1 MPAALRVPKSQWVA
15 SASHALV
22 DQGHA
27 GVRVETLAAAI
38 GVTKGSF
45 YNHFASRG
53 ELLEAVLEDWERRST
68 DDVLMRVEAIASAP
82 TEKIRLAGLLTFDE
96 ELRRI
101 DLAIREWARTDAG
114 VRARLRRVDD
124 ARMDYLRTQFRHLVH
139 DPDEVEARS
148 VLAFTFAI
156 GRHFLADSLG
166 DTMSRKVSR
175 RVGSLL
181 GLTGENPVSR
191 ADSVSIPE

>member
-1 MPAALRVPKSQWVA
+1 MPAALRVPKSRWVA

-27 GVRVETLAAAI
+27 GVRSSLAAAI

-45 YNHFASRG
+45 YDHFASRG

-96 ELRRI
+96 ELVASISPSGNRR
-101 DLAIREWARTDAG
+101 APMPVFG
-114 VRARLRRVDD
+114 
-124 ARMDYLRTQFRHLVH
+124 
-139 DPDEVEARS
+139 PD
-148 VLAFTFAI
+148 
-156 GRHFLADSLG
+156 
-166 DTMSRKVSR
+166 
-175 RVGSLL
+175 
-181 GLTGENPVSR
+181 
-191 ADSVSIPE
+191 